1 MTILV
6 TIAFLMAVAG
16 CFLMLGL
23 SPFTFLDGLAGY
35 LKPKDN
41 SMKKRIRE
49 SRKKKEP
56 KGLKLLFAEVKE
68 ILKIGR
74 AHV

>member
-35 LKPKDN
+35 LKRNYCYRFIK
-41 SMKKRIRE
+41 S
-49 SRKKKEP
+49 
-56 KGLKLLFAEVKE
+56 
-68 ILKIGR
+68 
-74 AHV
+74 